1 MVGAEHER
9 SERDSSGRS
18 FATTDRRPWEIWG
31 VLNVTPDSFSDGG
44 HHADLGAA
52 LAHARRMLAEGADV
66 IDVGGASSRPRGQT
80 YGAGAASVP
89 WDEEL
94 RRTLPVI
101 EALVAEG
108 VRVSID
114 TTSAA
119 VAEAA
124 LRAGASIVNDV
135 SMGASDA
142 LLDACARHGADL
154 VLMHTRE
161 DGRIDTTTTGYDDVV
176 EDTLAEL
183 AGAVER
189 AVSRDLRLE
198 RVWIDPGLGIAK
210 TAPRAMAPL
219 AATGRLVA
227 SGQRVLIGASR
238 KSFLAAMAPEPGG
251 ELAPPS
257 HRLGASVAAVVL
269 ASSAGAQAVRVHDVR
284 ESRQAALLARRARA
298 GEGGAS

>member
-9 SERDSSGRS
+9 SERDSSRRS
-18 FATTDRRPWEIWG
+18 SALADRRPVEIWG

-44 HHADLGAA
+44 RHADLGAA

-80 YGAGAASVP
+80 YGAGAAPVAS
-89 WDEEL
+89 DEEL

-101 EALVAEG
+101 EALVAQG

-114 TTSAA
+114 TSSAV
-119 VAEAA
+119 VADAA
-124 LRAGASIVNDV
+124 LCAGASIVNDV

-142 LLDACARHGADL
+142 LLEACARHGADL
-154 VLMHTRE
+154 VLMHTRA
-161 DGRIDTTTTGYDDVV
+161 DGRIDDETTAYGDVV

-183 AGAVER
+183 EGAVTR
-189 AVSRDLRLE
+189 AQARGVVRE
-198 RVWIDPGLGIAK
+198 RVWIDPGLGFAK
-210 TAPRAMAPL
+210 TASQSMALL

-227 SGQRVLIGASR
+227 SGQRVLVGASR

-269 ASSAGAQAVRVHDVR
+269 ASWAGAHAVRVHDVR
-284 ESRQAALLARRARA
+284 ESRQAALLARRAHA